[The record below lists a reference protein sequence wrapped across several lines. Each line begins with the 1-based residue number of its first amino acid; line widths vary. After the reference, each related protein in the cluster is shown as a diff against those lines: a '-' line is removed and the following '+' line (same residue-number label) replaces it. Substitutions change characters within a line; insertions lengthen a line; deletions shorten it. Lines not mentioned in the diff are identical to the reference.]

1 MSSAH
6 RLIRTV
12 IFAAWMCTAVL
23 GFAANALVTLVL
35 STALSLARVGA
46 CGRRGRG
53 AGLHDRSTYS
63 YFDRPRYRV
72 RTYVGGSISA
82 FAPLIKG

>member
-1 MSSAH
+1 MSWYLSTPRFGAWQSEASPLFWETAIMSSAH

-35 STALSLARVGA
+35 ST
-46 CGRRGRG
+46 
-53 AGLHDRSTYS
+53 
-63 YFDRPRYRV
+63 
-72 RTYVGGSISA
+72 SA
-82 FAPLIKG
+82 FACAGRRMREARARRWATRSLNL